1 MRSCAWEGWG
11 TSVAETVVVAHFDG
25 LCETF
30 KGRRNP
36 GGCACSGWVVDP
48 YLQGSIPIPLR
59 SGHRVICVGE
69 GATNNVAEYHAA
81 LDALRAI
88 YKDGWRGR
96 VLLRGDS
103 QLVVRQYSGEYGVN
117 AALLIPLYTHLKM
130 VAVSFFSSVR
140 LEWVPREANEAAD
153 AQSRIAYDAYRRRHG
168 R

>member
-1 MRSCAWEGWG
+1 M
-11 TSVAETVVVAHFDG
+11 AETIVIAHFDG
-25 LCETF
+25 LCEWM

-36 GGCACSGWVVDP
+36 GGCACSGWVVEP
-48 YLQGSIPIPLR
+48 YLQGSIPIPIR

-88 YKDGWRGR
+88 YRDGWRGH

-103 QLVVRQYSGEYGVN
+103 QLVVRQYSGEYSVN
-117 AALLIPLYTHLKM
+117 APLLIPLHQKLRDATAYFT
-130 VAVSFFSSVR
+130 SVR
-140 LEWVPREANEAAD
+140 LEWIPREENEAAD
-153 AQSRIAYDAYRRRHG
+153 AESRMAYDAYRREHG